1 MEREPEIDHAI
12 LTATA
17 RTIQAEDQVLEVLD
31 EDAVPPVPLVSKV
44 VHRAEDAH
52 LLAEQ
57 AANDA
62 HADDAPETPEKTD
75 MNAEGDGGQVYGG

>member
-17 RTIQAEDQVLEVLD
+17 RTIQAEDQVLDVLD
-31 EDAVPPVPLVSKV
+31 EEAVPPVPLVSKV
-44 VHRAEDAH
+44 VRRAEDVH
-52 LLAEQ
+52 ILAEQ
-57 AANDA
+57 AAEDA
-62 HADDAPETPEKTD
+62 HAEDAREEPAKTD

>member
-12 LTATA
+12 LNATA
-17 RTIQAEDQVLEVLD
+17 KTIQAEGEVLD
-31 EDAVPPVPLVSKV
+31 VLDDDALPPVPLVSKV
-44 VHRAEDAH
+44 VHRAEDVH

-62 HADDAPETPEKTD
+62 HAEDARDAPEKTD